1 MKDLL
6 ESLNEKGF
14 SYKQSS
20 FSNGTMLIF
29 MVIIMIIIVKVI
41 VDFIDEQVYIS
52 RRQKVLKEIEGK
64 RLSLALLEA
73 SLENLIHSSDFLS
86 IDSYISKRVRRRKNE
101 TYKIR
106 DFGVHD
112 FYWKNNWN
120 FVYRIKV
127 GFYKNGRNQ
136 KDHIFFVDIKQLSD
150 RFSVNGIYS
159 DYKKSRFMKQA

>member
-1 MKDLL
+1 MKDLI

-14 SYKQSS
+14 TYRQSS

-29 MVIIMIIIVKVI
+29 MVIFMIIIIKVI

-52 RRQKVLKEIEGK
+52 RRQKVLKAIEGK

-73 SLENLIHSSDFLS
+73 SLEDLIHSGDFLK
-86 IDSYISKRVRRRKNE
+86 IDSYVSKRARRRKNE

-127 GFYKNGRNQ
+127 GFFRNGRNH

-159 DYKKSRFMKQA
+159 DYQESRFIKKA